1 MQALSPKNSLASPRR
16 FDELLSKT
24 SRLIAILHV
33 EQLSHAAPL
42 LDALEEAGIKT
53 IEVTLRS
60 PCALAVIETMAARA
74 KEAVVGAGTLTRP
87 EQFAAA
93 RDAGA
98 RFFVS
103 PAFSPSLAN
112 AADEVG
118 LPFLPGATTPT
129 EVLVAREHGYS
140 ELKCFPSDLNGGLRW
155 LQHLAPLFPDVSF
168 CPTGGISNETI
179 SEVLSQPNV
188 FAAGGMYMAPKQL
201 IEASDWAAVK
211 AVAEEAVRAAAR

>member
-1 MQALSPKNSLASPRR
+1 MQAVCANKSVSSPMLFKH
-16 FDELLSKT
+16 LLSET
-24 SRLIAILHV
+24 SRLIAILDV
-33 EQLSHAAPL
+33 EQLSYATPL
-42 LDALEEAGIKT
+42 LEVLEEAGIKT

-60 PCALAVIETMAARA
+60 SCALGVIETMAANA

-87 EQFAAA
+87 EQFVTS

-98 RFFVS
+98 QFVVS
-103 PAFSPSLAN
+103 PAFSPSLAG

-129 EVLVAREHGYS
+129 EVLVAREYGYC

-155 LQHLAPLFPDVSF
+155 LQHMAPLFPDVSF
-168 CPTGGISNETI
+168 CPTGGITNGNVFET
-179 SEVLSQPNV
+179 LRQPNV

-201 IEASDWAAVK
+201 VAAADWKAVK
-211 AVAEEAVRAAAR
+211 AVAEGAVRAAAS